1 MSEAEQSGPSARMDR
16 RLAIKWILAAG
27 AGALLVDPWAFAGAP
42 PAAGGDA
49 PTGYGTDPSLT
60 KPYKPGDYWPL
71 TFSEAQRR
79 DAAALCDVIIP
90 ADGPVPSASQV
101 GVPDFIDE
109 WISAPYP
116 DPAKDRA
123 SVLEGLSWLDRES
136 RHRFACAFSEAAP
149 EQRLALCEEMAPD
162 AAPGSAL
169 EAPSRFFKRFRNLV
183 AAGFFTTPAGMK
195 DLGYVGNVPLARF
208 EGPPPELVRKLG
220 LEDEVAW

>member
-79 DAAALCDVIIP
+79 DAAALCDAIIP

-123 SVLEGLSWLDRES
+123 SVLPAQISPCPVLLLLK
-136 RHRFACAFSEAAP
+136 ACEPSGRRGVVAW
-149 EQRLALCEEMAPD
+149 QGGCTQL
-162 AAPGSAL
+162 
-169 EAPSRFFKRFRNLV
+169 PSRR
-183 AAGFFTTPAGMK
+183 ASA
-195 DLGYVGNVPLARF
+195 
-208 EGPPPELVRKLG
+208 
-220 LEDEVAW
+220 